1 MKEALALPI
10 YSHTAPSS
18 QWPAWESLF
27 EAMEDGVCVQS
38 PDSRILMA
46 NSAFAEMVGLPAEQL
61 VGKHCVEIFGCADEQ
76 GALPHFCARLT
87 SLQTGKAA
95 SEEISGRQPGQRL
108 RSRVSP
114 VRDQAGQVIAFVMV
128 VRDVT
133 DVALREREQA
143 RVEQLARLGEL
154 MAGLA
159 HEIKN
164 PLAGIQGA
172 VDILLQR
179 RLPQDP
185 ERAVLEDVRREVAR
199 IDRAIQLLLNRARPR
214 SLNFQMASLSDVVQ
228 RAVSLGQA
236 IAATARGQI
245 KISFQGPGAPIL
257 LSLDAAQ
264 IEDAVLNL
272 IFNAIE
278 ALDGRG
284 AINVSVGVESTP
296 DGSQRHAVITVSDT
310 GRGIPAENL
319 SRIFNPFFTTNPDGT
334 GLGLPA
340 VRRIMRAHDGRVEVT
355 SAVGAGT
362 TFKLI
367 WGNV

>member
-1 MKEALALPI
+1 
-10 YSHTAPSS
+10 
-18 QWPAWESLF
+18 
-27 EAMEDGVCVQS
+27 
-38 PDSRILMA
+38 MA
-46 NSAFAEMVGLPAEQL
+46 NSAFAEMVGMPAEQL
-61 VGKHCVEIFGCADEQ
+61 AGKHCAELFSCADEQ

-87 SLQTGKAA
+87 SRQTGKTA

-108 RSRVSP
+108 RSRVST
-114 VRDQAGQVIAFVMV
+114 VRDPAGQIIAFVIV

-143 RVEQLARLGEL
+143 QVEQLARLGEL
-154 MAGLA
+154 LAGLA

-185 ERAVLEDVRREVAR
+185 ERAVLEEVRRKVAR

-236 IAATARGQI
+236 IAATACGQI
-245 KISFQGPGAPIL
+245 KISFQVPATPLL
-257 LSLDAAQ
+257 LSFDAAQ
-264 IEDAVLNL
+264 IEDAALNL
-272 IFNAIE
+272 ILNAIK

-284 AINVSVGVESTP
+284 EISVSVGEEATQ
-296 DGSQRHAVITVSDT
+296 DGSQRQAVITVSDT

-319 SRIFNPFFTTNPDGT
+319 PQIFNPFFTTNPNGT

-340 VRRIMRAHDGRVEVT
+340 VRRSKAWPTSPLSRRGMSRESRSKSLRTIRAPCFMPAFPMCAPAISMPC
-355 SAVGAGT
+355 SAS
-362 TFKLI
+362 
-367 WGNV
+367 